1 LPASSMSTLGS
12 LEAARPAGKRPYW
25 RSRDGLLILPT
36 LAFFVAIYLYPLS
49 RLVVWSLFDPGFT
62 LEHYRQLLVEGAYF
76 TALSNTLEIS
86 FWVTAIA
93 LLLGYPLA
101 YLMVTS
107 SPRVRGLL
115 MACVLVPFWTSI
127 LVRTFAW
134 IVILGRNGMINQT
147 LMGLGVV
154 EQPVQL
160 VHNMLGVQIGM
171 VHVLLPFMVFPLYG
185 VMTRID
191 PTLVRAA
198 RSLGATPGRAFL
210 RIFLPLSLPG
220 VTAGCVL
227 VFLLAVGFYI
237 TPALLGG
244 PGEITLAT
252 LIEMMISD
260 LLNWGFG
267 ATLSV
272 LLLAVVGILFVL
284 FSSLMGLDR
293 LTGAGGG

>member
-1 LPASSMSTLGS
+1 MTSQVDAATTAAANPARRGT
-12 LEAARPAGKRPYW
+12 YW
-25 RSRDGLLILPT
+25 RSREGLLVIPALV
-36 LAFFVAIYLYPLS
+36 FFLAIYLYPLS
-49 RLVVWSLFDPGFT
+49 RLVTWSLFDPDFT
-62 LEHYRQLLVEGAYF
+62 LEHYEKLISDAVYF
-76 TALSNTLEIS
+76 TALVNTLEIS
-86 FWVTAIA
+86 VWVTVIS

-101 YLMVTS
+101 YLMVTE
-107 SPRVRGLL
+107 SPRVRALL
-115 MACVLVPFWTSI
+115 MTFVLIPFWTSI

-134 IVILGRNGMINQT
+134 IVILGRNGVVNQT
-147 LMGLGVV
+147 LKGLGVIDTPI
-154 EQPVQL
+154 QMI
-160 VHNMLGVQIGM
+160 HNMLGVQIGM

-185 VMTRID
+185 VMSRID
-191 PTLVRAA
+191 LGLMLAA
-198 RSLGATPGRAFL
+198 RSLGAPPYKVFL
-210 RIFLPLSLPG
+210 RVFLPLSLPG
-220 VTAGCVL
+220 VTAGCIL

-272 LLLAVVGILFVL
+272 VLLVVVGVLFVV

-293 LTGAGGG
+293 LTGAGGR

>member
-1 LPASSMSTLGS
+1 MSTSTSTLGP
-12 LEAARPAGKRPYW
+12 LEVSRPARERAYW
-25 RSRDGLLILPT
+25 RSREGVLVLPA

-49 RLVVWSLFDPGFT
+49 RLVVWSLFDPRFT
-62 LEHYRQLLVEGAYF
+62 LEHYRQLFLEETYF
-76 TALSNTLEIS
+76 IALGNTLKIS
-86 FWVTAIA
+86 FWVMLIA

-107 SPRVRGLL
+107 SPRLKGLL

-134 IVILGRNGMINQT
+134 IVILGRNGVVNQT
-147 LMGLGVV
+147 LMVLGVI
-154 EQPVQL
+154 EKPIHL

-191 PTLVRAA
+191 PTLARAA

-272 LLLAVVGILFVL
+272 LLLVVVGILFVL

-293 LTGAGGG
+293 LTGAGGD